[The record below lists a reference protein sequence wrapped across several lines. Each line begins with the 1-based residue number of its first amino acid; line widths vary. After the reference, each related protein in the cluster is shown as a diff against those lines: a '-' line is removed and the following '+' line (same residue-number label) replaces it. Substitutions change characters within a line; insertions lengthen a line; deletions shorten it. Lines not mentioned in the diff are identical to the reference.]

1 MEPKY
6 SIDIPISASDVER
19 WSMSMK
25 DSLRCSP
32 GGTSFGHPEGNLDD
46 LYAPDSS
53 SASSSSW
60 LCSSYPC
67 SSLPF
72 YLPGE
77 VLAMGSPEQQRAAVH
92 SLAPLPSFNPNAKQG
107 SGKTVSQVLQHR
119 REWLPHRQQFAV
131 AHQQIDLLDALSEH
145 LVVALV
151 GVSKSGKTLQL
162 PQLLSESGAF
172 KRSRILLVVP
182 SETAAQLVAWRLRE
196 EVGDAIDCAST
207 IGYVSS
213 LSVSCHSHTRIVTM
227 TSDVLLRQLICD
239 PTLVGVR
246 AIIIDDV
253 HLRSERTEL
262 CLGLLRELL
271 VEISAHRLAVGLP
284 AASSLISSIRLIINC
299 VDNDTAKQMT
309 EYFSGV
315 PSKIF
320 PLHSLSPSSPS
331 FSLFSGMHRSANSV
345 ETPKPVI
352 FYLDDTVQWLNKC
365 VSEQRSSFCQFP
377 EEDLASYMGKVEVVT
392 QIMAASEAD
401 FQEESK
407 CRQYWCELMKN
418 AVLHFD
424 QADREWVQEQEEKDK
439 TVFFPSLSV
448 VVVSIP
454 ESEYAMRVVKD
465 ELQKFISSCAQ
476 MQNEIPGERR
486 SSPFEL
492 HCVFSSD
499 DMASTLYNKILP
511 SLSCSFSPK
520 DTVKGKEI
528 FHTVRSRHI
537 LLGSSELLECLLP
550 PNVNVGLI
558 VDFAR
563 QHTCWFNIETA
574 ADQWSTEYAHT
585 SVLQRCRRVVGSN
598 SYYSTHQNRNLLA
611 SEEEEEALN
620 ASTPPA
626 LPPPPPP
633 LVIHLIPKSLLH
645 SAQRRRQ
652 HHDKGHHTIFRLSSS
667 QYLGLYQVL
676 QLREDVRLAA
686 SLRRGTAA
694 SFRLEND
701 AGASALTTNSST
713 TITERIGSVFAQY
726 FIGVPAPTSSKYEQ
740 SKRVFQQLEIFLRA
754 AGHLLV
760 SAKDGSSTAVLPHE
774 APSEAFLQ
782 PLGILT
788 VCWLFPISITRLL
801 TFGAI
806 LDRSLETT
814 AVAAIW
820 LGGDAFEPYLK
831 KLREKGD
838 PLTISTSE
846 AIALEARNFFTKDYS
861 DISALFFL
869 YKMWLD
875 QKDGGEE
882 QEEAFLSECQADRET
897 LLRVHRYHGELL
909 EFLLRNGMMKST
921 SVGISEAQWSRAC
934 RMDQKE
940 FLHHVAKRIIELPD
954 SAFMEDA
961 VQMAIS
967 ASVYPHYGVTSPS
980 GAIKLYEGVNASG
993 TRTQRAAVFS
1003 KSCVMHQKQILQKL
1017 QEIPVTFLSKVMITG
1032 LRDQRRL
1039 SSSVSSTSVSVLQ
1052 QGIIL
1057 HQPASLLVCGEAKE
1071 KPLDTPSRCRG
1082 WCSVLTSSWRKT
1094 RRARILPPVAELPPV
1109 SIPLQAFD
1117 MTGSHQ
1123 VLVSVD
1129 GQLQFVMRSTVA
1141 KWLRQ
1146 LRWYIQRMIYGMVS
1160 HSRSNTSAE
1169 QLCDVFHHQKE
1180 EVIEA
1185 WNWLCRRRA
1194 SAAEWRREE
1203 RQKYAIIRKKTE
1215 AADVHDDSDGGG
1227 GTGGVLRLY
1236 PFYGFQTVPGTP
1248 TAVVVPQQKKQSLGM
1263 AEENEE
1269 DGAVRDENHQE
1280 QAEQYKGK
1288 LPSVDVD
1295 SVIRYCVTA
1304 IAESGSRK
1312 AENKLLKD
1320 NPETFSFLEP
1330 SDELHEYYLYLLKK
1344 AAPNIEILGDDVD
1357 GLLVFLKELEAELRE
1372 EHGLPPLEEAGVE
1385 GPNSN
1390 ALEEGETGADGL
1402 LRVEDAENDEE
1413 DEGFKGM
1420 QEEEA
1425 FSLRKNIVAR
1435 AIHHPP
1441 TASMSDAQAAPLSTD
1456 FSSTLKEQP
1465 SALSS
1470 TPGAPFDP
1478 TEAPGS
1484 ELSGHD
1490 RPPLSGASFHSSPS
1504 NPLTASP
1511 SQADASADSSR
1522 AKELLSLIDGQMG
1535 ASTFYSNS
1543 STDSSAALLKPTVSE
1558 LTALLGK
1565 SEHNPGR
1572 QSEEPST
1579 AELPLHRPPPPL
1591 PAAMVENNVP
1601 SVLVYPVPYSPS
1613 CPRTGIPR
1621 ELCKALG
1628 EQLGL
1633 RVGPA
1638 VTVGKITRITV
1649 PNKKVERR
1657 CLTMGCFQC
1666 LGQMVYL
1673 FRNDRIIENPQKE
1686 IVNPQVPPFPQ
1697 AMNVPGMMLP
1707 TQHGGLPLYMQPP
1720 PSSGEMMLHPTPP
1733 FPHSAYPSRPG
1744 MGFNYSSSP
1753 SQPSSAPPY
1762 MFSPPS
1768 MMQPGYDYFPQNT
1781 NPLPH
1786 LPLPGNNQPMQSQPS
1801 FPLSAS
1807 QNSFL
1812 NSGSIPGSVQETM
1825 ESGLSGEV
1833 SGSLPFSPT
1842 EEQKNQMVSQSFQT
1856 LDSSVTSPH
1865 YTVSQQGES
1874 GMAVKNDI

>member
-1 MEPKY
+1 
-6 SIDIPISASDVER
+6 
-19 WSMSMK
+19 MK
-25 DSLRCSP
+25 DSLRYSP
-32 GGTSFGHPEGNLDD
+32 GGTSFGHPEGNLDG
-46 LYAPDSS
+46 LHAPDVSN
-53 SASSSSW
+53 ASSSSW
-60 LCSSYPC
+60 LCGSYPC

-72 YLPGE
+72 YLPSE
-77 VLAMGSPEQQRAAVH
+77 VLAMRTPEQQRAAVH
-92 SLAPLPSFNPNAKQG
+92 PLAPLPSFHLNANQE

-119 REWLPHRQQFAV
+119 REWLPHRQRFAV
-131 AHQQIDLLDALSEH
+131 SHQQIDLLDALSDH

-151 GVSKSGKTLQL
+151 GGSKSGKTLQL

-182 SETAAQLVAWRLRE
+182 SETAAQLITWRLRE
-196 EVGDAIDCAST
+196 EVGDAVDCAST

-213 LSVSCHSHTRIVTM
+213 LSVSCHSHTRIVAV
-227 TSDVLLRQLICD
+227 TSDVLLRQLLCD

-246 AIIIDDV
+246 AVIIDDV
-253 HLRSERTEL
+253 HLRSDRTEL

-271 VEISAHRLAVGLP
+271 VEIAKHRLAAGLP

-299 VDNDTAKQMT
+299 VDNDTAKQMS

-315 PSKIF
+315 PSTVF
-320 PLHSLSPSSPS
+320 PLHPLSPSFPS
-331 FSLFSGMHRSANSV
+331 FSPFPGIHLTAKALEV
-345 ETPKPVI
+345 PKPVI

-365 VSEQRSSFCQFP
+365 VSEQRSSFCHFP

-424 QADREWVQEQEEKDK
+424 QADRKWVQEQEEQDKD
-439 TVFFPSLSV
+439 VFFPSLSV

-454 ESEYAMRVVKD
+454 ESEYAVRVVKD
-465 ELQKFISSCAQ
+465 ELQKFISHCTQ
-476 MQNEIPGERR
+476 MQSESPGERL
-486 SSPFEL
+486 SSLFEL

-511 SLSCSFSPK
+511 SLSSSLSQK
-520 DTVKGKEI
+520 DSANGKEI
-528 FHTVRSRHI
+528 FPTARTRHI

-563 QHTCWFNIETA
+563 QHTCLFNIETA
-574 ADQWSTEYAHT
+574 ADQWSTEYVHA

-598 SYYSTHQNRNLLA
+598 SYYSTHRDRYLLA
-611 SEEEEEALN
+611 SQEEEAFTV
-620 ASTPPA
+620 STPSP
-626 LPPPPPP
+626 LTPPPPP

-667 QYLGLYQVL
+667 QYLNLFQVL
-676 QLREDVRLAA
+676 QLREDIRLAA
-686 SLRRGTAA
+686 SLRRGTGA
-694 SFRLEND
+694 SFRVEND
-701 AGASALTTNSST
+701 AGAGFLTTNSTT
-713 TITERIGSVFAQY
+713 TITERIGSVFSQY
-726 FIGVPAPTSSKYEQ
+726 FIGVPASTSSKYEQ

-754 AGHLLV
+754 AGHLLH
-760 SAKDGSSTAVLPHE
+760 SAKEVPNTVVLSRE
-774 APSEAFLQ
+774 SPSVAFLQ

-788 VCWLFPISITRLL
+788 TCWLFPISITRLL
-801 TFGAI
+801 IFGAI

-831 KLREKGD
+831 KMREKGD
-838 PLTISTSE
+838 PLALSTSE
-846 AIALEARNFFTKDYS
+846 AIVLEARNFFTKDYS
-861 DISALFFL
+861 DISSLFFL

-897 LLRVHRYHGELL
+897 LLRVHRYHGQLL
-909 EFLLRNGMMKST
+909 EFLLRNGKIKST
-921 SVGISEAQWSRAC
+921 SIGIPGTQWSCAGH
-934 RMDQKE
+934 MDPKA
-940 FLHHVAKRIIELPD
+940 FLQHVAKRIIDLPD

-967 ASVYPHYGVTSPS
+967 ASVYPHYGVTSTS

-1003 KSCVMHQKQILQKL
+1003 KSCVMHQKQVLQKL
-1017 QEIPVTFLSKVMITG
+1017 QETPVTFLSKVMITG
-1032 LRDQRRL
+1032 LRDHQRL

-1057 HQPASLLVCGEAKE
+1057 HHPASLLVCGEAKE

-1094 RRARILPPVAELPPV
+1094 RRARILPPAADLPPV

-1146 LRWYIQRMIYGMVS
+1146 LRWYIQRIIFGMVS
-1160 HSRSNTSAE
+1160 NVCADISAE
-1169 QLCDVFHHQKE
+1169 QQVNVFHHQKE

-1185 WNWLCRRRA
+1185 WNWWCRRKA
-1194 SAAEWRREE
+1194 NALEWRREE
-1203 RQKYAIIRKKTE
+1203 RQKYATIRKTTE
-1215 AADVHDDSDGGG
+1215 VVDAQDESDGGG
-1227 GTGGVLRLY
+1227 GAGSVHRLY
-1236 PFYGFQTVPGTP
+1236 PFYGFQTVPGAP
-1248 TAVVVPQQKKQSLGM
+1248 TAVLLPQQKKQPVGVV
-1263 AEENEE
+1263 EENEE
-1269 DGAVRDENHQE
+1269 EGVVGEENHQD
-1280 QAEQYKGK
+1280 QPEQYKGK
-1288 LPSVDVD
+1288 MPSVDVD

-1330 SDELHEYYLYLLKK
+1330 SNELHEYYLYLLKK

-1357 GLLVFLKELEAELRE
+1357 GLLVFLKELETELRE
-1372 EHGLPPLEEAGVE
+1372 EQGLPPLPKGDAE
-1385 GPNSN
+1385 GPHSN
-1390 ALEEGETGADGL
+1390 PLEEEETGVDGL
-1402 LRVEDAENDEE
+1402 LRVEDVENDEE
-1413 DEGFKGM
+1413 EEGFKGM

-1441 TASMSDAQAAPLSTD
+1441 AASKTDTQEAPLSSD
-1456 FSSTLKEQP
+1456 YSSFLKEQP
-1465 SALSS
+1465 STQSS
-1470 TPGAPFDP
+1470 TSGVLFDP

-1490 RPPLSGASFHSSPS
+1490 VPQGSGGSFHSSPS
-1504 NPLTASP
+1504 KPMTVSP
-1511 SQADASADSSR
+1511 SQADAPADSSR

-1535 ASTFYSNS
+1535 ASTFYSSS
-1543 STDSSAALLKPTVSE
+1543 STDNTARLLKPTVSE

-1565 SEHNPGR
+1565 NEHKPGGH
-1572 QSEEPST
+1572 SEEPPA

-1601 SVLVYPVPYSPS
+1601 SVLVYPIPCSPS
-1613 CPRTGIPR
+1613 CPRSGIPR

-1638 VTVGKITRITV
+1638 TTVGKITRITV

-1657 CLTMGCFQC
+1657 CLTLGCFQC

-1673 FRNDRIIENPQKE
+1673 FRNDRIVENPQKE
-1686 IVNPQVPPFPQ
+1686 IMNPQGPSFPQ
-1697 AMNVPGMMLP
+1697 SMNAPGMMLP
-1707 TQHGGLPLYMQPP
+1707 SQHGGLPPYMPPP
-1720 PSSGEMMLHPTPP
+1720 PSGSDTMLHPTPP
-1733 FPHSAYPSRPG
+1733 FPHSVYSSGPG
-1744 MGFNYSSSP
+1744 MAFHYSSST
-1753 SQPSSAPPY
+1753 SQPSCAPPY
-1762 MFSPPS
+1762 MFSHPS

-1781 NPLPH
+1781 NPLPL
-1786 LPLPGNNQPMQSQPS
+1786 LPLSGNNQPMPSHSS
-1801 FPLSAS
+1801 FPFAGS
-1807 QNSFL
+1807 QNLFL
-1812 NSGSIPGSVQETM
+1812 PSENIPGSVPQTVET
-1825 ESGLSGEV
+1825 GLSEGAP
-1833 SGSLPFSPT
+1833 GLLPFPLK
-1842 EEQKNQMVSQSFQT
+1842 EEETNQVVSQPFDV
-1856 LDSSVTSPH
+1856 LDNSVTSPFS
-1865 YTVSQQGES
+1865 TVPHESES
-1874 GMAVKNDI
+1874 GMTIKSDI